1 MKKITIIKLAY
12 VFIILFVLINYLTI
26 NIVPAEQLQINESK
40 TTGKIN
46 NIVVFLKFA
55 DDEDVYNN
63 KYDEIKAV
71 FNNKDGNSLKHY
83 IKIMSNNKLNIDS
96 IFYPLDDNGNVYP
109 CEVNNSASYYEKLS
123 EYNPYGYSEF
133 DGSERERDLLIEALT
148 KIKNQIP
155 DDLNIDHD
163 NDGVVD
169 SIVFIQPKK
178 TNWGEIL
185 WSHKD
190 EFVDEDLEIN
200 GKKLGYYTLIS
211 LEDLNSYG
219 ILSHEYLHILGLN
232 DLYSSSSEGLETRES
247 IPNYDPEQSV
257 IHESIMASNEGLLT
271 NYEREKLNWINS
283 IKTLTEDGTYTL
295 NPSLSSEENGNIA
308 YKIPLPYDSS
318 KYFILE
324 YRAKGITEYDD
335 EYLEGLFIYGVD
347 ENVKGNTF
355 SPPYEVYSM
364 SDFNRENY
372 KDYQSS
378 FIAKNDYN
386 IDGYEEY
393 LKNGFNAFT
402 LNDGNDN
409 LGISITDVSFKNG
422 KVTFK
427 LTLNKEKV
435 IESPDKNFYEE
446 NEEDFS
452 YVTNEE
458 LIKPSEDFSELD
470 TIKSE
475 QNEEEKKETEDNEK
489 IEEDNE
495 TETVDENNKS
505 KGNNINNKT
514 EDKENKII
522 ESKYKKV
529 ILGVVGTIVLILTI
543 SIIIFANKKKNK
555 Q

>member
-26 NIVPAEQLQINESK
+26 NIVPAEQLQVNESK

-83 IKIMSNNKLNIDS
+83 IKTMSNNKLNIDS

-283 IKTLTEDGTYTL
+283 IKTLTKDGTYTL

-489 IEEDNE
+489 NEEDNE
-495 TETVDENNKS
+495 TKTVDENNKS
-505 KGNNINNKT
+505 KDNNINNKT